1 MGTRI
6 CRLLAAVGLAAVTLV
21 GAGATPAL
29 AGSATRELPAQPRY
43 VSLGDSYTA
52 GPLIPVQRLEH
63 AGCLRS
69 TNNYPSLLAKQLD
82 ASSFTDASCSGA
94 DTTDMTNSQDLLLG
108 KNPPQFDA
116 LTADT
121 DLVTVGIGGNDFGV
135 FGDIISTCPK
145 LRDSDPTGAPCE
157 AYFNSSGTDEL
168 KAEID
173 QTQQRVTDVVSQIHQ
188 ISPNARVLVIGYPRI
203 APPSGYCPDILPF
216 ADGDYAYLDGIE
228 QYLDGALQ
236 QAAVAGGGEYVD
248 TYTPSLGH
256 DACATGGAAWING
269 KQIKLT
275 AAPYHPNA
283 TGMAGIES
291 IIATYLQPAQDAG

>member
-6 CRLLAAVGLAAVTLV
+6 CRLLAAAVLAAATLV
-21 GAGATPAL
+21 GAGAAPAL
-29 AGSATRELPAQPRY
+29 ASTTRQLPAQPRY
-43 VSLGDSYTA
+43 VALGDSYTA
-52 GPLIPVQRLEH
+52 GPLIPVQRVEH
-63 AGCLRS
+63 VGCLRS
-69 TNNYPSLLAKQLD
+69 TNNYPSLLARDLD

-94 DTTDMTNSQDLLLG
+94 DTTDMTNSQDLAVG
-108 KNPPQFDA
+108 SNPPQFDA

-121 DLVTVGIGGNDFGV
+121 DLVTVGIGGNDFSV

-157 AYFNSSGTDEL
+157 AYFNASGTDQL

-173 QTQQRVTDVVSQIHQ
+173 QTQQRVADVVAGIRQR
-188 ISPNARVLVIGYPRI
+188 SPHALVLVIGYPRI

-228 QYLDGALQ
+228 QYLDSALQ
-236 QAAVAGGGEYVD
+236 QAAAAGGGEYVD

-269 KQIKLT
+269 QQIKLT
-275 AAPYHPNA
+275 VAPYHPNA

-291 IIATYLQPAQDAG
+291 IVAGYLRPAQGAS